1 MGRVTTN
8 GRTAGC
14 TKENTKK
21 AKKMGMAYTFGLMV
35 AGMKVIGK
43 TAARMAKVLQC
54 LMPGEVTYQS
64 GNKEKAVW
72 IMGKPVVISK
82 S

>member
-1 MGRVTTN
+1 MGRVPTN

-54 LMPGEVTYQS
+54 LMQA
-64 GNKEKAVW
+64 K
-72 IMGKPVVISK
+72 
-82 S
+82 

>member
-1 MGRVTTN
+1 MYKGEYKKGKKDGYGIYVWPDGRRYEGYWKDGCQN
-8 GRTAGC
+8 GEGTAMF
-14 TKENTKK
+14 N
-21 AKKMGMAYTFGLMV
+21 A
-35 AGMKVIGK
+35 
-43 TAARMAKVLQC
+43 
-54 LMPGEVTYQS
+54 GEVTYQS